1 MLLQLVPVYPQVG
14 YLPMKLH
21 SSLADFVRELGHFD
35 ASADEEAAFRRHCQ
49 ELSGRGI
56 QLLALFL
63 LGANLFCWPTDR
75 WLFPNDPQKLHTFI
89 LWRIALTTCLVSV
102 MALMHFDRF
111 RRSQMILNC
120 LILIVFITAG
130 CGGYWMSQYGGMD
143 HPFFYGVYTTAG
155 VWTALFVPLFPRT
168 CLSHGLSLCF
178 LMGFFGRHPAYW
190 HHPLL
195 ISVLEVIVA
204 ANSFYILLGH
214 IIYLLTRKSFL
225 QGLDLQRKAG
235 QLAVANE
242 KSERLLLNIL
252 PAPIAAR
259 LKEEQ
264 RSIADGFPEVT
275 VLFADIVG
283 FTLLAANMSP
293 QDLVQLL
300 NSVFSDF
307 DHEVERL
314 GLEKVKTIGD
324 AYMVA
329 GGLPVPRSDHVVS
342 IAELAL
348 SMRNIIARYRG
359 PGGTPLRL
367 RIGIHTG
374 PVVAGVIG
382 WKKFIYDLWGDT
394 VNTASRM
401 ESHGIPDEI
410 QVSDAVRRR
419 LESSF
424 ALTPRG
430 PIDVKGI
437 GLMSTWFLK
446 GPLEGPEARLG
457 PDGPQSASL
466 PPQDPHAEG
475 HGP

>member
-1 MLLQLVPVYPQVG
+1 
-14 YLPMKLH
+14 
-21 SSLADFVRELGHFD
+21 
-35 ASADEEAAFRRHCQ
+35 
-49 ELSGRGI
+49 
-56 QLLALFL
+56 
-63 LGANLFCWPTDR
+63 
-75 WLFPNDPQKLHTFI
+75 
-89 LWRIALTTCLVSV
+89 
-102 MALMHFDRF
+102 
-111 RRSQMILNC
+111 
-120 LILIVFITAG
+120 
-130 CGGYWMSQYGGMD
+130 
-143 HPFFYGVYTTAG
+143 
-155 VWTALFVPLFPRT
+155 
-168 CLSHGLSLCF
+168 
-178 LMGFFGRHPAYW
+178 
-190 HHPLL
+190 
-195 ISVLEVIVA
+195 
-204 ANSFYILLGH
+204 
-214 IIYLLTRKSFL
+214 
-225 QGLDLQRKAG
+225 
-235 QLAVANE
+235 
-242 KSERLLLNIL
+242 
-252 PAPIAAR
+252 
-259 LKEEQ
+259 
-264 RSIADGFPEVT
+264 